1 MRQEWKIKDRLLKFH
16 HKTLIMGVLNVTP
29 DSFSDGGSY
38 LTVDS
43 AVERALEM
51 ERQGADIIDIG
62 GESTRPNYTPVGVQE
77 EIERVLPVIEGL
89 RARTSLP
96 ISIDTMKSDVARAAV
111 NAGADIINDVW
122 GMQRDP
128 DMARVV
134 GETGCGVIIG
144 HNRECTGT
152 VDTVFAQMYGF
163 FETGIRR
170 LLSRGVERDKI
181 CIDPDIGFGKTYE
194 ENLYILKHLDWL
206 ESFQLPILLG
216 TSRKSVIGL
225 TLDLPASERL
235 EGTIATCVLGAR
247 QGANVVRVHDVKEV
261 ARAMK
266 MTDAVLYQE
275 G

>member
-1 MRQEWKIKDRLLKFH
+1 MRGQWKLKERTLEFH
-16 HKTLIMGVLNVTP
+16 KKTLIMGVLNVTP

-38 LTVDS
+38 PTVEA
-43 AVERALEM
+43 AVERALQM
-51 ERQGADIIDIG
+51 EREGADIIDIG
-62 GESTRPNYTPVGVQE
+62 GESTRPDYTPVSVQE
-77 EIERVLPVIEGL
+77 EIERVLPVIEEL
-89 RARTSLP
+89 RGKTRLP

-111 NAGADIINDVW
+111 NAGAEIINDVW
-122 GMQRDP
+122 GMQKDP
-128 DMARVV
+128 DMARVA

-152 VDTVFAQMYGF
+152 VDTIFAQMYGF

-170 LLSRGVERDKI
+170 LLSRGVDRDKI

-194 ENLYILKHLDWL
+194 ENLYILKRLDWL

-225 TLDLPASERL
+225 TLDLPSSERL
-235 EGTIATCVLGAR
+235 EGTIATCVLGA
-247 QGANVVRVHDVKEV
+247 QKGANIVRVHDVKQV

>member
-38 LTVDS
+38 PTVAS

-62 GESTRPNYTPVGVQE
+62 GESTRPNYAPVGVQE
-77 EIERVLPVIEGL
+77 EIERVLPVIEEL

-128 DMARVV
+128 DMA
-134 GETGCGVIIG
+134 ESLEKLAAALSLDITGNVPEQWTQYSPRCTAFLR
-144 HNRECTGT
+144 RESAGC
-152 VDTVFAQMYGF
+152 
-163 FETGIRR
+163 
-170 LLSRGVERDKI
+170 
-181 CIDPDIGFGKTYE
+181 
-194 ENLYILKHLDWL
+194 
-206 ESFQLPILLG
+206 
-216 TSRKSVIGL
+216 
-225 TLDLPASERL
+225 
-235 EGTIATCVLGAR
+235 
-247 QGANVVRVHDVKEV
+247 
-261 ARAMK
+261 
-266 MTDAVLYQE
+266 
-275 G
+275 

>member
-1 MRQEWKIKDRLLKFH
+1 MRGQWKLKERTLEFH
-16 HKTLIMGVLNVTP
+16 KKTLIMGVLNVTP

-38 LTVDS
+38 LTVE
-43 AVERALEM
+43 AAIERALQM
-51 ERQGADIIDIG
+51 EREGADMIDIG
-62 GESTRPNYTPVGVQE
+62 GESTRPDYTPVSVQE

-89 RARTSLP
+89 RGKTQLP

-111 NAGADIINDVW
+111 NAGAEIINDVW
-122 GMQRDP
+122 GMQKDP
-128 DMARVV
+128 DMARVA

-152 VDTVFAQMYGF
+152 VDTIFAQMYGF

-170 LLSRGVERDKI
+170 LLSRGVDRDKI

-225 TLDLPASERL
+225 TLDLPASQRL
-235 EGTIATCVLGAR
+235 EGTIATCVLGA
-247 QGANVVRVHDVKEV
+247 QKGANIVRVHDVKEV

>member
-1 MRQEWKIKDRLLKFH
+1 MRGQWKLKEYTLEFH
-16 HKTLIMGVLNVTP
+16 KKTLIMGVLNVTP

-38 LTVDS
+38 PTVEA
-43 AVERALEM
+43 AVERALQM
-51 ERQGADIIDIG
+51 EREGADIIDIG
-62 GESTRPNYTPVGVQE
+62 GESTRPDYTPVSVQE
-77 EIERVLPVIEGL
+77 EIERVLPVIEEL
-89 RARTSLP
+89 RGKTRLP

-111 NAGADIINDVW
+111 NAGAEIINDVW
-122 GMQRDP
+122 GMQKDP
-128 DMARVV
+128 DMARVA

-152 VDTVFAQMYGF
+152 VDTIFAQMYGF

-170 LLSRGVERDKI
+170 LLSRGVDRDKI
-181 CIDPDIGFGKTYE
+181 CIDPDIGFGKSYE

-206 ESFQLPILLG
+206 KSFQLPILLG

-225 TLDLPASERL
+225 TLDLPSSERL
-235 EGTIATCVLGAR
+235 EGTIATCVLGV
-247 QGANVVRVHDVKEV
+247 QKGANIVRVHDVKEV

>member
-38 LTVDS
+38 PTVAS

-62 GESTRPNYTPVGVQE
+62 GESTRPNYTLVGVQE
-77 EIERVLPVIEGL
+77 EIERVLPVIKEL

-128 DMARVV
+128 DMARVA

-170 LLSRGVERDKI
+170 LLSRGVERAKI
-181 CIDPDIGFGKTYE
+181 C
-194 ENLYILKHLDWL
+194 ILKHLDWL

-247 QGANVVRVHDVKEV
+247 QGANIVRVHDVKEV

>member
-1 MRQEWKIKDRLLKFH
+1 MRGQWKLKERTLEFH
-16 HKTLIMGVLNVTP
+16 KKTLIMGVLNITP

-38 LTVDS
+38 PTVEA
-43 AVERALEM
+43 AVERALQM
-51 ERQGADIIDIG
+51 EGEGADIIDIG
-62 GESTRPNYTPVGVQE
+62 GESTRPDYTPVSVQE
-77 EIERVLPVIEGL
+77 EIERVLPVIEEL
-89 RARTSLP
+89 RGKTRLP

-111 NAGADIINDVW
+111 NAGAEIINDVW
-122 GMQRDP
+122 GMQKDP
-128 DMARVV
+128 DMARVA

-152 VDTVFAQMYGF
+152 VDTIFAQMYGF

-170 LLSRGVERDKI
+170 LLSRGVDRDKI

-225 TLDLPASERL
+225 TLDLPSSERL
-235 EGTIATCVLGAR
+235 EGTIATCVLGA
-247 QGANVVRVHDVKEV
+247 QKGANIVRVHDVKQV

>member
-1 MRQEWKIKDRLLKFH
+1 M
-16 HKTLIMGVLNVTP
+16 
-29 DSFSDGGSY
+29 
-38 LTVDS
+38 
-43 AVERALEM
+43 
-51 ERQGADIIDIG
+51 
-62 GESTRPNYTPVGVQE
+62 
-77 EIERVLPVIEGL
+77 LPVIEEL

-128 DMARVV
+128 DMARVA

-194 ENLYILKHLDWL
+194 ENLYILKH
-206 ESFQLPILLG
+206 
-216 TSRKSVIGL
+216 
-225 TLDLPASERL
+225 
-235 EGTIATCVLGAR
+235 
-247 QGANVVRVHDVKEV
+247 
-261 ARAMK
+261 
-266 MTDAVLYQE
+266 
-275 G
+275 

>member
-38 LTVDS
+38 PTVAS

-77 EIERVLPVIEGL
+77 EIERVLPVIEEL

-128 DMARVV
+128 DMARVA

-163 FETGIRR
+163 LRR
-170 LLSRGVERDKI
+170 
-181 CIDPDIGFGKTYE
+181 
-194 ENLYILKHLDWL
+194 
-206 ESFQLPILLG
+206 ESAG
-216 TSRKSVIGL
+216 
-225 TLDLPASERL
+225 
-235 EGTIATCVLGAR
+235 C
-247 QGANVVRVHDVKEV
+247 
-261 ARAMK
+261 
-266 MTDAVLYQE
+266 
-275 G
+275 

>member
-1 MRQEWKIKDRLLKFH
+1 
-16 HKTLIMGVLNVTP
+16 
-29 DSFSDGGSY
+29 
-38 LTVDS
+38 
-43 AVERALEM
+43 
-51 ERQGADIIDIG
+51 
-62 GESTRPNYTPVGVQE
+62 
-77 EIERVLPVIEGL
+77 
-89 RARTSLP
+89 
-96 ISIDTMKSDVARAAV
+96 
-111 NAGADIINDVW
+111 
-122 GMQRDP
+122 
-128 DMARVV
+128 MARVA

-235 EGTIATCVLGAR
+235 EGDGCHLCPGGPAGGQYR
-247 QGANVVRVHDVKEV
+247 PGS
-261 ARAMK
+261 
-266 MTDAVLYQE
+266 
-275 G
+275 

>member
-1 MRQEWKIKDRLLKFH
+1 MRGQWKLKERTLEFH
-16 HKTLIMGVLNVTP
+16 KKTLIMGVLNVTP

-38 LTVDS
+38 PTVEA
-43 AVERALEM
+43 AVERALQM
-51 ERQGADIIDIG
+51 EGEGADIIDIG
-62 GESTRPNYTPVGVQE
+62 GESTRPDYTPVSVQE
-77 EIERVLPVIEGL
+77 EIERVLPVIEEL
-89 RARTSLP
+89 RGKTRLP

-111 NAGADIINDVW
+111 NAGAEIINDVW
-122 GMQRDP
+122 GMQKDP
-128 DMARVV
+128 DMARVA

-152 VDTVFAQMYGF
+152 VDTIFAQMYGF

-170 LLSRGVERDKI
+170 LLSRGVDRDKI

-194 ENLYILKHLDWL
+194 ENLYILKRLDWL

-225 TLDLPASERL
+225 TLDLPSSERL
-235 EGTIATCVLGAR
+235 EGTIATCVLGA
-247 QGANVVRVHDVKEV
+247 QKGANIVRVHDVKQV

>member
-1 MRQEWKIKDRLLKFH
+1 MRGQWKLKERTLEFH
-16 HKTLIMGVLNVTP
+16 KKTLIMGVLNVTP

-38 LTVDS
+38 PTVEA
-43 AVERALEM
+43 AVERALQM
-51 ERQGADIIDIG
+51 EGEGADIIDIG
-62 GESTRPNYTPVGVQE
+62 GESTRPDYTPVSVQE
-77 EIERVLPVIEGL
+77 GNREGVAGDREL
-89 RARTSLP
+89 RGKTRLP

-111 NAGADIINDVW
+111 NAGAEIINDVW
-122 GMQRDP
+122 GMQKDP
-128 DMARVV
+128 DMARVA

-152 VDTVFAQMYGF
+152 VDTIFAQMYGF

-170 LLSRGVERDKI
+170 LLSRGVDRDKI

-194 ENLYILKHLDWL
+194 ENLYILKRLDWL

-225 TLDLPASERL
+225 TLDLPSSERL
-235 EGTIATCVLGAR
+235 EGTIATCVLGA
-247 QGANVVRVHDVKEV
+247 QKGANIVRVHDVKQV

>member
-1 MRQEWKIKDRLLKFH
+1 MRGQWKLKERTLEFH
-16 HKTLIMGVLNVTP
+16 KKTLIMGVLNITP

-38 LTVDS
+38 PTVEA
-43 AVERALEM
+43 AVERALQM
-51 ERQGADIIDIG
+51 EQEGADIIDIG
-62 GESTRPNYTPVGVQE
+62 GESTRPDYTPVSVQE
-77 EIERVLPVIEGL
+77 EIERVLPVIEEL
-89 RARTSLP
+89 RGKTRLP

-111 NAGADIINDVW
+111 NAGAEIINDVW
-122 GMQRDP
+122 GMQKDP
-128 DMARVV
+128 DMARVA

-152 VDTVFAQMYGF
+152 VDTIFAQMYGF

-170 LLSRGVERDKI
+170 LLSRGVDRDKI

-225 TLDLPASERL
+225 TLDLPSSERL
-235 EGTIATCVLGAR
+235 EGTIATCVLGA
-247 QGANVVRVHDVKEV
+247 QKGANIVRVHDVKQV

>member
-1 MRQEWKIKDRLLKFH
+1 
-16 HKTLIMGVLNVTP
+16 MGVLNVTP

-38 LTVDS
+38 PTVAS

-62 GESTRPNYTPVGVQE
+62 GESTRPNYAPVGVQE
-77 EIERVLPVIEGL
+77 EIERVLPVIEEL

-128 DMARVV
+128 DMARVA

-170 LLSRGVERDKI
+170 LLSRGVKRDKI

-247 QGANVVRVHDVKEV
+247 QGANIVRVHDVKEV

>member
-1 MRQEWKIKDRLLKFH
+1 M
-16 HKTLIMGVLNVTP
+16 
-29 DSFSDGGSY
+29 
-38 LTVDS
+38 
-43 AVERALEM
+43 
-51 ERQGADIIDIG
+51 
-62 GESTRPNYTPVGVQE
+62 
-77 EIERVLPVIEGL
+77 LPVIEELQGKNQPSHFH
-89 RARTSLP
+89 RYHEVGRSP
-96 ISIDTMKSDVARAAV
+96 GAV

-128 DMARVV
+128 DMARVA

-225 TLDLPASERL
+225 TLDLPPRNGWRGRL
-235 EGTIATCVLGAR
+235 PSVSWGPAGGQYR
-247 QGANVVRVHDVKEV
+247 PGS
-261 ARAMK
+261 
-266 MTDAVLYQE
+266 
-275 G
+275 

>member
-1 MRQEWKIKDRLLKFH
+1 MRGQWKLKERTLEFH
-16 HKTLIMGVLNVTP
+16 KKTLIMGVLNITP

-38 LTVDS
+38 PTVEA
-43 AVERALEM
+43 AVERALQM
-51 ERQGADIIDIG
+51 EGEGADIIDIG
-62 GESTRPNYTPVGVQE
+62 GESTRPDYTPVSVQE
-77 EIERVLPVIEGL
+77 EIERVLPVIEEL
-89 RARTSLP
+89 RGKTRLP

-111 NAGADIINDVW
+111 NAGAEIINDVW
-122 GMQRDP
+122 GMQKDP
-128 DMARVV
+128 DMARVA

-152 VDTVFAQMYGF
+152 VDTIFAQMYGF

-170 LLSRGVERDKI
+170 LLSRGVDRDKI

-194 ENLYILKHLDWL
+194 ENLYILKRLDWL

-225 TLDLPASERL
+225 TLDLPSSERL
-235 EGTIATCVLGAR
+235 EGTIATCVLGA
-247 QGANVVRVHDVKEV
+247 QKGANIVRVHDVKQV

>member
-38 LTVDS
+38 PTVAS

-77 EIERVLPVIEGL
+77 EIERVLPVIEEL

-128 DMARVV
+128 DMARVA

-206 ESFQLPILLG
+206 KLSAPYFARNL
-216 TSRKSVIGL
+216 RKSVIGL

-235 EGTIATCVLGAR
+235 EGTIATSPGPGRSNIV
-247 QGANVVRVHDVKEV
+247 QVHDVKEV